1 MKTKKIGENVVINYG
16 EEISVVNN
24 TIMSSNEDTFK
35 AIILFDHIT
44 YYLYKIYK
52 ISFDK
57 KEEDTLVNV
66 YNTPTRISSNILAPK
81 YKEMV
86 VVINDTY
93 W

>member
-16 EEISVVNN
+16 DEISVENN
-24 TIMSSNEDTFK
+24 AIMSSTDDTFK

>member
-16 EEISVVNN
+16 DEISVENN
-24 TIMSSNEDTFK
+24 IIMSSNEDTFK

>member
-24 TIMSSNEDTFK
+24 TIISSNEDTFK